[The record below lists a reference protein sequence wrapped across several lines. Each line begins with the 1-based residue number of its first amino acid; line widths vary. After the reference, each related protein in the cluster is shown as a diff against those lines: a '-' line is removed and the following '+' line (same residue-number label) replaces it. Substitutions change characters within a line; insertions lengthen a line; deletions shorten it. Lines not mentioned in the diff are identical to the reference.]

1 MTGLKC
7 FGCGGQVIWGGD
19 HDCEDDEDYFI
30 VSNLHCMDCGI
41 FYLMYHPTP
50 PSDQPNDSLDSGS
63 V

>member
-7 FGCGGQVIWGGD
+7 FGCGGQLIWGGD
-19 HDCEDDEDYFI
+19 HDVEDDEDYYI
-30 VSNLHCMDCGI
+30 ISNLSCPECKA

-50 PSDQPNDSLDSGS
+50 PSDQPNDSLDSES

>member
-1 MTGLKC
+1 
-7 FGCGGQVIWGGD
+7 VIWGGD